1 MLAGFQKPTVDAIS
15 DGHTTPSDNAS
26 ETDLLLSPQGS
37 SKFSSQHS
45 HSHKQRRLALSAMA
59 LTENGEDD
67 LIFSKKFLTIP
78 KSPEVRAT
86 LKAALKMQYL
96 FSSISNKNMELA
108 LDLMFMVNVEKDDYL
123 IRQGDAGDNFYAVER
138 GTFDVLISQGE
149 GVPPLVVAK
158 VKAGGCVGE
167 LALLYD
173 ATRAAS
179 VKACTDAVAW
189 GISRPIF
196 NHVINTDYR
205 GSATM
210 QLLRAVPLF
219 RYMKDEDFEEMAEV
233 AKQITF
239 NQGQYITR
247 QGEKGDDVYVVSE
260 GEVMVYVDG
269 VPMRALKPGEH
280 FGEGALL
287 SEQQVRTA
295 DCVAHSETC
304 TILRLGML
312 QVKQSL
318 GSGIL
323 DQVGDSLK
331 MEALL
336 KIPCVKNAD
345 KRDIEGLFPQFVEK
359 VYTQG
364 ECLVQQGTQAT
375 ELLVIKS
382 GQAKVLRVDPT
393 TYQINMLCVLQS
405 RESIGV
411 PALQSG
417 LPHQASVYVESER
430 MECYSVTADLFSKL
444 QQTMEEKHLAS
455 MLQSVP
461 MMSSLQRHERLAM
474 ARIMQVRDF
483 KQGDCIMMQGQQSLE
498 FAIVQAGEALVVRQ
512 DSPNMPFRVI
522 NRVTKGYFYG
532 DRSLLGDKQAVH
544 ENSLMAGSDVKL
556 LVLSDITLRLQ
567 LPNLMARAPFTPPFP
582 ASPSTRP
589 PSTARTHPLQSSTA
603 LRVSAWPRGA
613 CAKTARDGAAGRTAA
628 TSCLLF
634 PVHQLGLRQKAKLK
648 VIANDI
654 ACLSNGKLD
663 LADLEIYSTLGM
675 GQFGRVKLVRHSRN
689 CQAYALKCLVK
700 RMIAESG
707 QEKHLRSEK
716 MVLDKI
722 NHPFCIKLMATC
734 TDKKM
739 VYMLLELC
747 LGGELFKVLG
757 DSDNGQLPEATAV
770 FYAACVVLTL
780 EYLHSK
786 GICYRDLKPE
796 NLMLDSE
803 GYIKVTDFG
812 FAKVLE
818 GNKTYTL
825 CGTADYLAPEI
836 IMCKGHGTEVD
847 LWALGVLI
855 YEILCGF
862 APFTPPFGN
871 DTGATYKAILSGQ
884 FTIPSEISADGR
896 DVIRRLLVKDP
907 TARLGAGRK
916 GWVELKSHR
925 WFRGIDWDLL
935 LWRRV
940 QAPYVPTIK
949 NALDTG
955 NFDRYDENDEV
966 DEWQLTENVLDD
978 VF

>member
-567 LPNLMARAPFTPPFP
+567 LPNLMA
-582 ASPSTRP
+582 
-589 PSTARTHPLQSSTA
+589 
-603 LRVSAWPRGA
+603 
-613 CAKTARDGAAGRTAA
+613 
-628 TSCLLF
+628 
-634 PVHQLGLRQKAKLK
+634 KLK